1 MRIIQRLIYRA
12 LLMTYPKSFREDYER
27 ELTFQLEDELREK
40 SAFAV
45 WYRLIPDTV
54 GLVNSSGAKMAA
66 PKSDPPRNW
75 TTRATP
81 LHDRC
86 AEDVDRLLED
96 QFDSHLSPL
105 RTGMSSR
112 SFRLRAVRIGDGDR
126 RLAG

>member
-1 MRIIQRLIYRA
+1 MPGACAHVDVTSGESRA
-12 LLMTYPKSFREDYER
+12 IVFEFHESYFEKLGLTGIAG
-27 ELTFQLEDELREK
+27 ELK
-40 SAFAV
+40 P
-45 WYRLIPDTV
+45 IV
-54 GLVNSSGAKMAA
+54 GLVNSSWAKMAA

-112 SFRLRAVRIGDGDR
+112 SFRLRGVRIGDGDR